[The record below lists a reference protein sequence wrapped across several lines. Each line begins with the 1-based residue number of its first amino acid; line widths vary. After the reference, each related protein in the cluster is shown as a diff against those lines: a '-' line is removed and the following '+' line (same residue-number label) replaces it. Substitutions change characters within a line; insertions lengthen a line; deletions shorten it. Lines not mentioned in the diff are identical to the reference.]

1 MVKPPV
7 KPPVNI
13 CYVGSDTGFFQN
25 IIQRFKSNYAHINW
39 QFPILKPNQMPE
51 KMFLALMDYQP
62 KIVYIDFCEE
72 KERALRLAELASID
86 PFFHEIPLVGFV
98 EKKEDTLS
106 CLGAGADFIY
116 VKGGE
121 FHDLVYAPMNIAFP
135 KQVIKPK
142 FATGKISQEVE
153 LIDDFRVGF
162 ITPTHIHV
170 EGNFYL
176 EEGTIVH
183 FKNHI
188 PKKNVPSENFEVQ
201 NRSEQNLYYDFN
213 YSYDLEFKY
222 VDPPELT
229 DEKED
234 DAAQIEDEA
243 ERVKAL
249 KQAKEDK
256 RQRLAEYQESLKR
269 AQKKHKEWVIHELDD
284 TKKEK
289 KTKLLIVDESM
300 RAFTQI
306 EEDTL
311 SKTPYS
317 VHFQT
322 QLDEGFTDLDR
333 QRPVIL
339 AYQMMGEY
347 GPDVAE
353 EFALAQE
360 RINAPEG
367 TQHQPHE
374 DPDKEKLIQQMVE
387 DIPVREKEEMSYVS
401 LLVQLVK
408 EMDNYAP
415 IVVLFGCYFQ
425 SSKALQESF
434 QYPMLVTHAE
444 NLTLDVC
451 LNLAKIYET
460 RQEEKL
466 QKLVEDKVKAMKAQD
481 PQKYRRLTATDFKEK
496 KLFVKKSNPLS
507 FGSIQTHVVLASI
520 NESEITFKS
529 ERALPIKTYRLKY
542 PLDLSVHL
550 VPIEE
555 GKDFIEDKGI
565 KLYRGIIHSISE
577 TDKKQ
582 LRQQVNEVFFEPLKE
597 KREKEKAEFDELN
610 AKVLKDKEEQKMSE
624 EEKERLAQEILGV
637 DGDTS
642 NPDEGTPA
650 GDGDSAPEKSSDNP
664 DGGADQGPKEGE
676 S

>member
-1 MVKPPV
+1 MAGPPKKPPI
-7 KPPVNI
+7 NI
-13 CYVGSDTGFFQN
+13 CYIGSDTSFFQN
-25 IIQRFKSNYAHINW
+25 IINRYKSNYATINFA
-39 QFPILKPNQMPE
+39 FPVLKHKQIPE
-51 KMFLALMDYQP
+51 KMFLELMELDP
-62 KIVYIDFCEE
+62 KIVYVDFCQDRE
-72 KERALRLAELASID
+72 KALRLTEIASFD
-86 PFFHEIPLVGFV
+86 PFFHEVPIVGFV
-98 EKKEDTLS
+98 DKKEDTLS

-121 FHDLVYAPMNIAFP
+121 FHDLVYAPMNVAFP

-142 FATGKISQEVE
+142 FATAKISQEVE

-176 EEGTIVH
+176 EEGTIVQ

-188 PKKNVPSENFEVQ
+188 PVKNVPSQNFEVQ

-222 VDPPELT
+222 VDPPELSH
-229 DEKED
+229 EKED

-243 ERVKAL
+243 MRVKAL
-249 KQAKEDK
+249 KEAKEDK
-256 RQRLAEYQESLKR
+256 RQRLAEYEESLKR
-269 AQKKHKEWVIHELDD
+269 AQKKHKEWIIHELDD

-300 RAFTQI
+300 RAFHSM
-306 EEDTL
+306 EADTL
-311 SKTPYS
+311 TKVPYS

-347 GPDVAE
+347 GPDVQE
-353 EFALAQE
+353 EFQIARE
-360 RINAPEG
+360 RIQAPEG

-374 DPDKEKLIQQMVE
+374 DAEKEKLIQQMVE
-387 DIPVREKEEMSYVS
+387 DIPSREKEEMSYVS
-401 LLVQLVK
+401 LLIQLVK

-415 IVVLFGCYFQ
+415 IVVIFGCYFQ
-425 SSKALQESF
+425 TSKALQESF
-434 QYPMLVTHAE
+434 QYPMLVTHSE
-444 NLTLDVC
+444 NLTLQVC
-451 LNLAKIYET
+451 LNLAQIYET

-466 QKLVEDKVKAMKAQD
+466 KKLVQDKVQAMKAQD
-481 PQKYRRLTATDFKEK
+481 PQKYRKLTEADFQEK
-496 KLFVKKSNPLS
+496 KLFLKKSNPMS
-507 FGSIQTHVVLASI
+507 FGSIQTHVILTSL
-520 NESEITFKS
+520 NESEVKFKS
-529 ERALPIKTYRLKY
+529 EITLPMKTYRLTF
-542 PLDLSVHL
+542 PLDMSVNL
-550 VPIEE
+550 VPIED
-555 GKDFIEDKGI
+555 GKDFLEEKGV

-597 KREKEKAEFDELN
+597 KREKEKAEFAELN
-610 AKVLKDKEEQKMSE
+610 AKVLKDKEEEEANKELDE
-624 EEKERLAQEILGV
+624 EEKERIAQEILGKS
-637 DGDTS
+637 GEES
-642 NPDEGTPA
+642 SENNPS
-650 GDGDSAPEKSSDNP
+650 DSGSP
-664 DGGADQGPKEGE
+664 EGE
-676 S
+676 A